1 MDVGFDEWEGHHK
14 QRGKGRGMETTLHLQ
29 SPMLPERASSLTK
42 PSFPGLGPF
51 HHGSPHLQP
60 MEQHKRRQLLHFL
73 NRSKHP
79 LQVYLDALQAKEQAI
94 RDCYEWPGDLA
105 PPESAEFINMTL
117 LDGCFLLE
125 LHRISRTDGETGYTA
140 EDPVFGSKSA
150 LFFVHHHNYRDLM
163 MLENRIPLMV
173 LNTLLD
179 PLGTG
184 ICTRVT
190 EVVLELLGEEIQGK
204 VSEGKMGLH
213 ALQVY
218 MMNSLVGNIPEIEDL
233 SDPEPYFKKLPSAT
247 ALHEA
252 GVRFET
258 SGMSGLTFERGVLRL
273 PWIASHSRIYS

>member
-79 LQVYLDALQAKEQAI
+79 SQVYLDALQAKEQAI

-105 PPESAEFINMTL
+105 PPESTEFINMTL

-173 LNTLLD
+173 LNTPLD

-184 ICTRVT
+184 ICTRVN
-190 EVVLELLGEEIQGK
+190 EVVLELLGEEIQG
-204 VSEGKMGLH
+204 
-213 ALQVY
+213 
-218 MMNSLVGNIPEIEDL
+218 
-233 SDPEPYFKKLPSAT
+233 
-247 ALHEA
+247 
-252 GVRFET
+252 
-258 SGMSGLTFERGVLRL
+258 
-273 PWIASHSRIYS
+273 